1 LKFTVKHTFVVGV
14 GVGVGQGPS
23 DQNKLS
29 KSGQFEKQGDLPA
42 KIQVPPN
49 VAAKHHLVPS

>member
-1 LKFTVKHTFVVGV
+1 MELDGIRKQVNVN
-14 GVGVGQGPS
+14 
-23 DQNKLS
+23 QNKLS

-49 VAAKHHLVPS
+49 VAPKHHLVPS